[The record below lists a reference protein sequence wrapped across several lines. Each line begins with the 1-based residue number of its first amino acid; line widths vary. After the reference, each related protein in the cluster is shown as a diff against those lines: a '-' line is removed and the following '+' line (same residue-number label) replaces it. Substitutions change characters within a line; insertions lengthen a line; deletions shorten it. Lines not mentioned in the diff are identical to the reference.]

1 MDVICTKYLL
11 SLFYSSLLPLTREV
25 MRRKAG
31 DLSGLEDKNSNSD
44 LAFDNFP
51 VSDSAHSNQPTKKA
65 PLYSSPD

>member
-1 MDVICTKYLL
+1 
-11 SLFYSSLLPLTREV
+11 